1 MFYCLNIPYYVSE
14 KYDLIQKYVSLLL
27 MPDIKIYHIL
37 NLVSILK
44 NHGVN
49 IWNVRLT

>member
-1 MFYCLNIPYYVSE
+1 
-14 KYDLIQKYVSLLL
+14 

-44 NHGVN
+44 KSWSEYLDCPSHIVGALQ
-49 IWNVRLT
+49 ILHFSALCMSE

>member
-1 MFYCLNIPYYVSE
+1 MFHTMFS
-14 KYDLIQKYVSLLL
+14 YDLIQKYVSLLL

-49 IWNVRLT
+49 IWKCPSHIVGAL